1 MRMIMNLYLF
11 RSTQIWYK
19 VISGMAESLE
29 SPGSSAIRADDGE
42 GVLPHSEA
50 HVCH

>member
-1 MRMIMNLYLF
+1 MRMIMSLYLF

-19 VISGMAESLE
+19 VVSGMAESLE
-29 SPGSSAIRADDGE
+29 IPELIAIRADDGE